1 MRISQLAQR
10 TGVSAHRLRR
20 WESLG
25 MLQAER
31 TTGGYREYA
40 ERSTREVTFI
50 AMGREMGFSL
60 PALAEL
66 LPRYRAGT
74 LTIDEMVDGLRRRIA
89 EIDALVAEQRAL
101 RRRLVEHIGWFEKRR
116 VKAARKKTAV
126 PPAWTA
132 PTSAKDR
139 K

>member
-74 LTIDEMVDGLRRRIA
+74 LTIDEMVDGLPRRM
-89 EIDALVAEQRAL
+89 
-101 RRRLVEHIGWFEKRR
+101 
-116 VKAARKKTAV
+116 KAARKKTAV